1 MSPDFDNLN
10 NLEKLDDIIS
20 DAAKALISE
29 DERSDTYG
37 TVLERTEKL
46 YKLRKAVTPEPD
58 PVPEVVVDKDRVRF
72 KDFIPVIGSL
82 GGILVIVAFEA
93 FGHTL
98 TSKATAFVQKN
109 K

>member
-1 MSPDFDNLN
+1 MSTDIDHLA
-10 NLEKLDDIIS
+10 KLDTAISKNLDI
-20 DAAKALISE
+20 LIDDE
-29 DERSDTYG
+29 DERSDMYG

-46 YKLRKAVTPEPD
+46 HKMRKALTPEPEQ
-58 PVPEVVVDKDRVRF
+58 VPEPVVDKDRVRF
-72 KDFIPVIGSL
+72 KDFIPVIGSV

-98 TSKATAFVQKN
+98 TSKATAFVQKS